1 MSEQITFATSDFA
14 SNPEPRCPCILL
26 LDVSGSMNGRPINE
40 LNAGLVTFRDEL
52 LADPLALKRVELGIV
67 TFGPVHV
74 EQPFTSAANFFP
86 PILFAQG
93 DTPMGAAITKAL
105 DMVEERKR
113 EYRANGI
120 SYYRPWIFLITDGAP
135 TDEWQAAANKVF
147 RGEEDKRF
155 AFFSIGVQGADMKTL
170 AQISVRQPL
179 PLQGLQFRELFSWL
193 SSSLRSVSRSTPGTE
208 YANMTHFITD
218 EDAVSRLETFTSTG
232 RAHKVAAFTD
242 GIQRLALNM
251 LDNSPH
257 VPFFT
262 PFFNGLAAAT
272 QEQLD
277 LLPELLKQFLS
288 SPAVN
293 ERTDDDKTLALAL
306 WAE

>member
-26 LDVSGSMNGRPINE
+26 LDVSGSMSGRPINE

-74 EQPFTSAANFFP
+74 EKPFTSAANFFP

-208 YANMTHFITD
+208 
-218 EDAVSRLETFTSTG
+218 VVLEAPKGWTS
-232 RAHKVAAFTD
+232 V
-242 GIQRLALNM
+242 
-251 LDNSPH
+251 
-257 VPFFT
+257 
-262 PFFNGLAAAT
+262 
-272 QEQLD
+272 
-277 LLPELLKQFLS
+277 
-288 SPAVN
+288 
-293 ERTDDDKTLALAL
+293 
-306 WAE
+306 

>member
-1 MSEQITFATSDFA
+1 
-14 SNPEPRCPCILL
+14 
-26 LDVSGSMNGRPINE
+26 SMNGRPINE

-86 PILFAQG
+86 PILFALG

-155 AFFSIGVQGADMKTL
+155 AFFSIGVQGADMKTP

-208 YANMTHFITD
+208 
-218 EDAVSRLETFTSTG
+218 VVLEAPKGWTS
-232 RAHKVAAFTD
+232 V
-242 GIQRLALNM
+242 
-251 LDNSPH
+251 
-257 VPFFT
+257 
-262 PFFNGLAAAT
+262 
-272 QEQLD
+272 
-277 LLPELLKQFLS
+277 
-288 SPAVN
+288 
-293 ERTDDDKTLALAL
+293 
-306 WAE
+306 

>member
-74 EQPFTSAANFFP
+74 EQPFTCAANFFP

-179 PLQGLQFRELFSWL
+179 SLQGLQFRELFSWL

-208 YANMTHFITD
+208 
-218 EDAVSRLETFTSTG
+218 VVLEAPKGWTS
-232 RAHKVAAFTD
+232 V
-242 GIQRLALNM
+242 
-251 LDNSPH
+251 
-257 VPFFT
+257 
-262 PFFNGLAAAT
+262 
-272 QEQLD
+272 
-277 LLPELLKQFLS
+277 
-288 SPAVN
+288 
-293 ERTDDDKTLALAL
+293 
-306 WAE
+306 

>member
-1 MSEQITFATSDFA
+1 MTFATSDFA

-26 LDVSGSMNGRPINE
+26 LDVSGSMN
-40 LNAGLVTFRDEL
+40 VTFRDEL

-208 YANMTHFITD
+208 
-218 EDAVSRLETFTSTG
+218 VVLEAPKGWTS
-232 RAHKVAAFTD
+232 V
-242 GIQRLALNM
+242 
-251 LDNSPH
+251 
-257 VPFFT
+257 
-262 PFFNGLAAAT
+262 
-272 QEQLD
+272 
-277 LLPELLKQFLS
+277 
-288 SPAVN
+288 
-293 ERTDDDKTLALAL
+293 
-306 WAE
+306 

>member
-26 LDVSGSMNGRPINE
+26 LDVSGSMSGRPINE

-52 LADPLALKRVELGIV
+52 LADSLALKRVELGIV

-147 RGEEDKRF
+147 QGKKIRSLPSFPSVFRGGYEDFGTNQRSSAF
-155 AFFSIGVQGADMKTL
+155 ATAG
-170 AQISVRQPL
+170 
-179 PLQGLQFRELFSWL
+179 
-193 SSSLRSVSRSTPGTE
+193 
-208 YANMTHFITD
+208 IT
-218 EDAVSRLETFTSTG
+218 
-232 RAHKVAAFTD
+232 
-242 GIQRLALNM
+242 I
-251 LDNSPH
+251 P
-257 VPFFT
+257 
-262 PFFNGLAAAT
+262 
-272 QEQLD
+272 
-277 LLPELLKQFLS
+277 
-288 SPAVN
+288 
-293 ERTDDDKTLALAL
+293 
-306 WAE
+306 

>member
-74 EQPFTSAANFFP
+74 EQPFTSAANFFRP
-86 PILFAQG
+86 SCLPRAIHQWVRF
-93 DTPMGAAITKAL
+93 ITKAL

-147 RGEEDKRF
+147 RGKKIKGLLSF
-155 AFFSIGVQGADMKTL
+155 P
-170 AQISVRQPL
+170 SV
-179 PLQGLQFRELFSWL
+179 FR
-193 SSSLRSVSRSTPGTE
+193 
-208 YANMTHFITD
+208 
-218 EDAVSRLETFTSTG
+218 G
-232 RAHKVAAFTD
+232 R
-242 GIQRLALNM
+242 I
-251 LDNSPH
+251 
-257 VPFFT
+257 
-262 PFFNGLAAAT
+262 
-272 QEQLD
+272 
-277 LLPELLKQFLS
+277 
-288 SPAVN
+288 
-293 ERTDDDKTLALAL
+293 
-306 WAE
+306 